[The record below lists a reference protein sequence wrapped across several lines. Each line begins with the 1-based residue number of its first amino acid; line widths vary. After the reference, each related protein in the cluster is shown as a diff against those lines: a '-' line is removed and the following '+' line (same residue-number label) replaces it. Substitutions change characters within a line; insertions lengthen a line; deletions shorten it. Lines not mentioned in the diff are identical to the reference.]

1 MMTEFLVTENPNKVE
16 ANESE
21 VNFPIVTPNEP
32 RTYTTVKGD
41 TLWGIAQ
48 KYYGS
53 GIQYRKIMTANR
65 MKNTIVKPGMKL
77 KIPEQ

>member
-1 MMTEFLVTENPNKVE
+1 MTEFLVSDNPNKVE

-21 VNFPIVTPNEP
+21 VESPIITPTEQ
-32 RTYTTVKGD
+32 RTYTTVQGD

-53 GIQYRKIMTANR
+53 GIKYKKIMKANR
-65 MKNTIVKPGMKL
+65 MKNTIVRPGMVL
-77 KIPEQ
+77 KIPEE